1 VMPKDKTRTNCQD
14 FASQCE
20 IKDMHKTGHVNLGKE
35 IPFCKITFKLLED
48 VLGKGAQVVSHLLI
62 RC

>member
-1 VMPKDKTRTNCQD
+1 MPKDKARTNCQD

-35 IPFCKITFKLLED
+35 IPFCKTTFKLCP
-48 VLGKGAQVVSHLLI
+48 V
-62 RC
+62 